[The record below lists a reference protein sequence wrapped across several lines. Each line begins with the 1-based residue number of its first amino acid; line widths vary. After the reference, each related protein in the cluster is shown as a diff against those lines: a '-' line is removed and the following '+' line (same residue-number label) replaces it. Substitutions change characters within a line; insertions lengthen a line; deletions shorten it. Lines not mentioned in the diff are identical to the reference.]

1 MVNYSYQSIEN
12 QHENMKES
20 WFKPQID
27 NKLLK
32 ELMKRRDLPGWVN
45 TILYFAVL
53 LGTGFIAYLSW
64 EKWWAIPA
72 FFIYGTVYAFSNARW
87 HEYGHRSVFK
97 TRKLNDFFYQIS
109 SFIAY
114 FEPVSWRWSHTHHHS
129 RTIHQGI
136 DYEIQVTR
144 PSNLMDLFLI
154 DLFGIKRIYF
164 EFKKILLHSLGIMT
178 PVAIDCVPENERN
191 KMIWTS
197 RVFIGIKVL
206 VIIWAFIIGSFLPI
220 MFVVLPQLYGSP
232 ILQLTTMLQHGGL
245 KADSWDHREST
256 RTVILNPI
264 HGWLLY
270 FNMQYHIEHHI
281 FPQVPFYNLPK
292 LHKAI
297 KDQLP
302 EPNKGFIDGLLEMVP
317 AVIKQSK
324 DPNYFYPKKIPQ

>member
-1 MVNYSYQSIEN
+1 MANYSYQSIEN

-20 WFKPQID
+20 WFKPKID

-32 ELMKRRDLPGWVN
+32 ELMKRRDLPGWIN

-53 LGTGFIAYLSW
+53 FGTGFIAYLSW
-64 EKWWAIPA
+64 GKWWAIPA
-72 FFIYGTVYAFSNARW
+72 FFIIGTVYAFSNARW

-164 EFKKILLHSLGIMT
+164 EFKK
-178 PVAIDCVPENERN
+178 NF
-191 KMIWTS
+191 TS
-197 RVFIGIKVL
+197 FFRYYDT
-206 VIIWAFIIGSFLPI
+206 SC
-220 MFVVLPQLYGSP
+220 
-232 ILQLTTMLQHGGL
+232 
-245 KADSWDHREST
+245 
-256 RTVILNPI
+256 
-264 HGWLLY
+264 
-270 FNMQYHIEHHI
+270 
-281 FPQVPFYNLPK
+281 
-292 LHKAI
+292 
-297 KDQLP
+297 
-302 EPNKGFIDGLLEMVP
+302 
-317 AVIKQSK
+317 
-324 DPNYFYPKKIPQ
+324 